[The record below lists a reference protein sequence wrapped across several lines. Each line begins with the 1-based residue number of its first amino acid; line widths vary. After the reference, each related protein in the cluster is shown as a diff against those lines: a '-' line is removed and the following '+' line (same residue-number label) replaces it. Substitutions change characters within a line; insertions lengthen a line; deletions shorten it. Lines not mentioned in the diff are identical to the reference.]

1 MHKDNL
7 ILSEYSDPIFLNQK
21 TIIVYIQCITCT
33 LPLKNWNTC
42 LMGFLNTV
50 YPLSIEEPC
59 HMRLRNRRSALNLW
73 SSIIKINKVK
83 FDLSIGTISLCEYT
97 CIFSLY
103 FLSICS
109 PTRFYVEHSRQ
120 QLYMLKCVHTTQIS
134 KIILYNKIAYSKNWE
149 NSQNI
154 LFYRNSG

>member
-1 MHKDNL
+1 MYYMYITFKKL
-7 ILSEYSDPIFLNQK
+7 KYLSDGIFK
-21 TIIVYIQCITCT
+21 HC
-33 LPLKNWNTC
+33 
-42 LMGFLNTV
+42 
-50 YPLSIEEPC
+50 LSIINWRTMSYETKKP
-59 HMRLRNRRSALNLW
+59 SIGTK
-73 SSIIKINKVK
+73 SIIKINKVK